1 MTTRLCCIWPCPR
14 AAPFQKP
21 STQKRISGTE
31 FIRIDVKGVS
41 LTHQRR
47 SVSQREAIAYRAL
60 VRWSHMSPL
69 HSTMSAL
76 APEATMWSAL
86 AQVR

>member
-1 MTTRLCCIWPCPR
+1 MLHL
-14 AAPFQKP
+14 AVSEGLHLFQKP

-31 FIRIDVKGVS
+31 FIRLDVKGVS

-47 SVSQREAIAYRAL
+47 SVSQRETIAYRAL
-60 VRWSHMSPL
+60 VRRNHMSRL
-69 HSTMSAL
+69 HLTMSAL
-76 APEATMWSAL
+76 APKADMCSAL